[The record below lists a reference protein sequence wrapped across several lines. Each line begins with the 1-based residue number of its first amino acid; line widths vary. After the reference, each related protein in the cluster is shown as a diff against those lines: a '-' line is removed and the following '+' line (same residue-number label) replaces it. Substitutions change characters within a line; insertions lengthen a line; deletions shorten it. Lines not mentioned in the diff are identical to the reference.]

1 MQAWLIERTDVLLCL
16 AHDGACIRWV
26 TFNDPMAWR
35 FASRFEAEEI
45 VTRRKLKDVRVL
57 DHSWT

>member
-35 FASRFEAEEI
+35 FASRFEACSI
-45 VTRRKLKDVRVL
+45 TRGPRT
-57 DHSWT
+57 SSSSS